1 MARVVWSSV
10 ARDDL
15 KVLVSFIKTG
25 SPGYAQ
31 TFGLH
36 IQQRIAQLQQ
46 FPESGRKVPE
56 DKRGMYRELIV
67 GNYRIVYR
75 VDEDTVTIVTLI
87 HGARL
92 LHL

>member
-1 MARVVWSSV
+1 MARVVWSVV

-15 KVLVSFIKTG
+15 KALVDYIKAD
-25 SPGYAQ
+25 SPGYAR

-36 IQQRIAQLQQ
+36 IQQRVGQLQH

-56 DKRGMYRELIV
+56 DAS
-67 GNYRIVYR
+67 GNYRVVYR
-75 VDEDTVTIVTLI
+75 VDNDKVTIVTLI

-92 LHL
+92 LIL

>member
-15 KVLVSFIKTG
+15 KVLVAFIKAD

-36 IQQRIAQLQQ
+36 IQQRVEQLHRV
-46 FPESGRKVPE
+46 PESGRKVPE
-56 DKRGMYRELIV
+56 DKSGTYRELIV
-67 GNYRIVYR
+67 GNYGLSIEWTR
-75 VDEDTVTIVTLI
+75 TSSPS
-87 HGARL
+87 
-92 LHL
+92 